1 MVEYPNGQGVDFY
14 GFEVIGFYFKRFL
27 LYYSD
32 YALNIRLLYGLIFG
46 CIVTMILLFFL
57 FIRSIRRTRKRK
69 REYDKAHKE
78 LYNGFYQILIMAEK
92 PSVEEVEAACG
103 MTLDDMQKRYRS
115 ATLSRLISEICMD
128 LSRELDTI
136 PNADVLCSLTGVKT
150 LYEKNLVTKH
160 NVFLTLQNLANMH
173 IPVSEGLL
181 AIYANC
187 FDANMRRMA
196 RICYII
202 SSNAA
207 PYQYL
212 MEDFNDKLGL
222 WQIMMLHRQ
231 FGWVRDN
238 ERQMPQFSVMAHEVK
253 DEDSV
258 AFLIRE
264 IAYWGSEEEKSGL
277 HQWFLSP
284 NYKYRVAAFDA
295 VSMLRDKRQEQ
306 AAIDSY
312 DAQPEFIRQ
321 EVLKVIHSINSGLH
335 TDFFVRAYRTSTLK
349 QTREVALA
357 CLYNYGHDGR
367 RTFEMVRDEVINNPA
382 DRMLMDQIDSIG
394 VLNQMRML

>member
-32 YALNIRLLYGLIFG
+32 YALNIRLLYGLIFW
-46 CIVTMILLFFL
+46 CIVTMIILFFL

-78 LYNGFYQILIMAEK
+78 LYNGFYQILIMAER

-128 LSRELDTI
+128 LSRELDII

-181 AIYANC
+181 AIYTNC

-212 MEDFNDKLGL
+212 MEDFND
-222 WQIMMLHRQ
+222 
-231 FGWVRDN
+231 
-238 ERQMPQFSVMAHEVK
+238 
-253 DEDSV
+253 
-258 AFLIRE
+258 
-264 IAYWGSEEEKSGL
+264 
-277 HQWFLSP
+277 
-284 NYKYRVAAFDA
+284 
-295 VSMLRDKRQEQ
+295 
-306 AAIDSY
+306 
-312 DAQPEFIRQ
+312 
-321 EVLKVIHSINSGLH
+321 
-335 TDFFVRAYRTSTLK
+335 
-349 QTREVALA
+349 
-357 CLYNYGHDGR
+357 
-367 RTFEMVRDEVINNPA
+367 
-382 DRMLMDQIDSIG
+382 
-394 VLNQMRML
+394 